1 MKKFL
6 ILLIVL
12 VGAIALTGCKKNV
25 FDAEFEIIS
34 VADLKAEQEINI
46 SFRVPSGIISTALTT
61 LLEDFKIEWPNIN
74 VELIAESGGYGDVRK
89 LTILDLNNGIGPTMV
104 IGYPDH
110 FAEYFSGNHLINLQ
124 NFIESDLEGVGEDD
138 DFVLSDFLESYLNE
152 NRIADEGDDLY
163 GLPFNKSTEVM
174 IYNKTFFEHMN
185 YTVPT
190 TWDEVKTLSKKIL
203 VDVAAGKADNVI
215 TFGEG
220 EKKPSQ
226 YLADGMFVPIAYDST
241 SNAIITASRQ
251 WGGAYTERENFEK
264 GYAVFNND
272 KVKEALTF
280 FQGMA
285 NDGLFAVAETFG
297 ESYASNAFKLI
308 KCVMTIGSSAGVGY
322 NVPEGNKFQIGVA
335 PIPYHDANA
344 KYVIQQG
351 TNIAIL
357 GQSTN
362 TQRSAAWQLIRF
374 LLSSENTAKFA
385 MATGGYLPVRKSSY
399 ETAAYQDYLTNP
411 PVDKIN
417 HSMSANVGLQY
428 RNTYNFFVDVAFVGS
443 SAIRDAVGSMFSAI
457 IVNKKDIT
465 KAIQDTL
472 NELGPKYQK

>member
-1 MKKFL
+1 
-6 ILLIVL
+6 
-12 VGAIALTGCKKNV
+12 
-25 FDAEFEIIS
+25 
-34 VADLKAEQEINI
+34 
-46 SFRVPSGIISTALTT
+46 

-190 TWDEVKTLSKKIL
+190 TWDEVETLSKKIL

-251 WGGAYTERENFEK
+251 WGGAYTERENIEK

-362 TQRSAAWQLIRF
+362 IQRSAAWQLIRF

-399 ETAAYQDYLTNP
+399 ETAAYQDY
-411 PVDKIN
+411 
-417 HSMSANVGLQY
+417 
-428 RNTYNFFVDVAFVGS
+428 
-443 SAIRDAVGSMFSAI
+443 
-457 IVNKKDIT
+457 
-465 KAIQDTL
+465 
-472 NELGPKYQK
+472 

>member
-1 MKKFL
+1 MKKIF
-6 ILLIVL
+6 ILLVVL
-12 VGAIALTGCKKNV
+12 VGAIALTGCKKNE
-25 FDAEFEIIS
+25 FDVEFEIIS

-61 LLEDFKIEWPNIN
+61 LLEDFKVEWPNIN

-110 FAEYFSGNHLINLQ
+110 FAEYYSGNHLINLQ
-124 NFIESDLEGVGEDD
+124 NFITSELEGVGEDD
-138 DFVLSDFLESYLNE
+138 DFVLADFLESYLDE
-152 NRIADEGDDLY
+152 NRIADEGSDLY

-190 TWDEVKTLSKKIL
+190 TWDEVKTLSEKIL
-203 VDVAAGKADNVI
+203 TDVAAGKADNVI

-220 EKKPSQ
+220 EKTPSQ
-226 YLADGMFVPIAYDST
+226 YLADGMFIPIAYDST
-241 SNAIITASRQ
+241 SNAIITAARQ
-251 WGGAYTERENFEK
+251 WNGAYTERETIEK
-264 GYAVFNND
+264 GYAVFNNAE
-272 KVKEALTF
+272 VKAALTF

-285 NDGLFAVAETFG
+285 NDGLFAVAENFG

-322 NVPEGNKFQIGVA
+322 NVPEGNKFEIGVA
-335 PIPYHDANA
+335 PIPYQNADA

-357 GQSTN
+357 DQSTN
-362 TQRSAAWQLIRF
+362 IQRSAAWQLTRF

-399 ETAAYQDYLTNP
+399 ETTAYKEYLTNP
-411 PVDKIN
+411 PLDKIN

-428 RNTYNFFVDVAFVGS
+428 RNTYNFFVDDAFVGS
-443 SAIRDAVGSMFSAI
+443 SAIRDAVGSMFSAV

-465 KAIQDTL
+465 EAIQDTL

>member
-1 MKKFL
+1 
-6 ILLIVL
+6 
-12 VGAIALTGCKKNV
+12 
-25 FDAEFEIIS
+25 
-34 VADLKAEQEINI
+34 
-46 SFRVPSGIISTALTT
+46 
-61 LLEDFKIEWPNIN
+61 
-74 VELIAESGGYGDVRK
+74 
-89 LTILDLNNGIGPTMV
+89 
-104 IGYPDH
+104 
-110 FAEYFSGNHLINLQ
+110 
-124 NFIESDLEGVGEDD
+124 
-138 DFVLSDFLESYLNE
+138 
-152 NRIADEGDDLY
+152 
-163 GLPFNKSTEVM
+163 
-174 IYNKTFFEHMN
+174 
-185 YTVPT
+185 
-190 TWDEVKTLSKKIL
+190 
-203 VDVAAGKADNVI
+203 
-215 TFGEG
+215 
-220 EKKPSQ
+220 
-226 YLADGMFVPIAYDST
+226 
-241 SNAIITASRQ
+241 
-251 WGGAYTERENFEK
+251 
-264 GYAVFNND
+264 
-272 KVKEALTF
+272 
-280 FQGMA
+280 
-285 NDGLFAVAETFG
+285 
-297 ESYASNAFKLI
+297 
-308 KCVMTIGSSAGVGY
+308 MTIGSSAGVGY

-335 PIPYHDANA
+335 PIPYRDANA

-362 TQRSAAWQLIRF
+362 IQRSAAWQLIRF

>member
-6 ILLIVL
+6 ILLVVL
-12 VGAIALTGCKKNV
+12 VGAVTLAGCKKNAS
-25 FDAEFEIIS
+25 DAEFEIIS

-46 SFRVPSGIISTALTT
+46 SFRVPSGIISTALAT
-61 LLEDFKIEWPNIN
+61 LLEEFKVEWPNIN
-74 VELIAESGGYGDVRK
+74 VELIAESGGYTDVRK
-89 LTILDLNNGIGPTMV
+89 LTILDLNSGIGPTMV

-110 FAEYFSGNHLINLQ
+110 FAEYYSGNHLINLQ
-124 NFIESDLEGVGEDD
+124 NFIESDLEGVGADD
-138 DFVLSDFLESYLNE
+138 DFVLDDFLESYLDE

-174 IYNKTFFEHMN
+174 IYNKTFFNHMG

-190 TWDEVKTLSKKIL
+190 TWAEVETLSKQIL
-203 VDVAAGKADNVI
+203 VDVAAGKADDVI

-220 EKKPSQ
+220 EKTPSQ
-226 YLADGMFVPIAYDST
+226 YLAEGLFIPFAYDST
-241 SNAIITASRQ
+241 SNAIITAARQ
-251 WGGAYTERENFEK
+251 WGGAYTEKDNIEK
-264 GYAVFNND
+264 GYAMFDNTE
-272 KVKEALTF
+272 VKTALAF
-280 FQGMA
+280 FKGMA
-285 NDGLFAVAETFG
+285 NDGLYAVAENFG

-308 KCVMTIGSSAGVGY
+308 KCVMTVGSSAGVGY
-322 NVPEGNKFQIGVA
+322 NVPEGNKFEIGVA
-335 PIPYHDANA
+335 PIPYESADA

-351 TNIAIL
+351 TNVAIL

-362 TQRSAAWQLIRF
+362 EERSAAWQLIRF

-399 ETAAYQDYLTNP
+399 ETAAYKEYLENP

-417 HSMSANVGLQY
+417 HSMAANVGLQY
-428 RNTYNFFVDVAFVGS
+428 RNTYTFFVDPAFVGS
-443 SAIRDAVGSMFSAI
+443 SEIRDAVGSMYSAI
-457 IVNKKDIT
+457 IVNKKDISQ
-465 KAIQDTL
+465 AIKDTL

>member
-6 ILLIVL
+6 ILLVIF
-12 VGAIALTGCKKNV
+12 VGAIALTGCKKNE

-34 VADLKAEQEINI
+34 VADLKAAAEINI
-46 SFRVPSGIISTALTT
+46 SFRVPSGIISTALAT
-61 LLEDFKIEWPNIN
+61 LLEEFKLEWPNIN
-74 VELIAESGGYGDVRK
+74 VELIAESGGYNDVRK

-110 FAEYFSGNHLINLQ
+110 FAEYFSGSHLINLE
-124 NFIESDLEGVGEDD
+124 NFIKSGVVGVGEDD
-138 DFVLSDFLESYLNE
+138 DFVVEDFLTSYLDE

-163 GLPFNKSTEVM
+163 GLPFNKSTEVL
-174 IYNKTFFEHMN
+174 IYNKTFFEHMK

-190 TWDEVKTLSKKIL
+190 TWAEVETLSRTIL
-203 VDVAAGKADNVI
+203 VDVAAGKADDVI
-215 TFGEG
+215 AFGEG

-226 YLADGMFVPIAYDST
+226 YLTEGTFIPIAYDST
-241 SNAIITASRQ
+241 SNAIITAARQ
-251 WGGAYTERENFEK
+251 WKGAYSERATIEK
-264 GYAVFNND
+264 GYAIFNNNE
-272 KVKEALTF
+272 VKTALTF
-280 FQGMA
+280 FQGLA
-285 NDGLFAVAETFG
+285 NDGLYAVAESFG
-297 ESYASNAFKLI
+297 ESYASNAFKLL

-322 NVPEGNKFQIGVA
+322 NVPEGNKFAIGVA
-335 PIPYHDANA
+335 PIPYHTADA
-344 KYVIQQG
+344 KFVIQQG

-362 TQRSAAWQLIRF
+362 IQRSAAWQLLRF

-399 ETAAYQDYLTNP
+399 ETVAYKAFLATP
-411 PVDKIN
+411 PVDKIYP
-417 HSMSANVGLQY
+417 SMAANIGLQY
-428 RNTYNFFVDVAFVGS
+428 RDTYNFFVDDAFVGS
-443 SAIRDAVGSMFSAI
+443 SAIRDAVGSMFSAV